1 MFNYE
6 CVQFTFLHVLLLCI
20 EFYLLHFFS
29 SLFFFRL
36 HSLLVECSCLQE
48 FEIFFLI
55 RYKRRASQCQ
65 TAMHLRCKW
74 NLIVLCKC
82 KVHNN
87 NYNKKVRSICRQRE
101 KERRSFLFS
110 FMVYL
115 IAQHSFIHVQSSAL
129 LMHKMCK
136 PYPRFLTLC
145 TALAK
150 PPLIN
155 KIRYNFIRVQYVHCS
170 SKYRMCV
177 CVCAWWTCRMLLVC
191 GFRLESST
199 HIMNNWLNLRFLD
212 LLLMLM
218 IGVSL
223 HKISFIFAAFL
234 VNFRSFYFYAF
245 FCGVVDIQFD
255 SDIDRN
261 TKISKSIINKID
273 VM

>member
-1 MFNYE
+1 MYRILF
-6 CVQFTFLHVLLLCI
+6 VA
-20 EFYLLHFFS
+20 FFS
-29 SLFFFRL
+29 RLFSFFAYIHCWSNVPVFKNSR
-36 HSLLVECSCLQE
+36 
-48 FEIFFLI
+48 FFFLI

-177 CVCAWWTCRMLLVC
+177 CVHDEHVGCCW
-191 GFRLESST
+191 
-199 HIMNNWLNLRFLD
+199 
-212 LLLMLM
+212 
-218 IGVSL
+218 
-223 HKISFIFAAFL
+223 FA
-234 VNFRSFYFYAF
+234 V
-245 FCGVVDIQFD
+245 FD
-255 SDIDRN
+255 
-261 TKISKSIINKID
+261 
-273 VM
+273 